1 MSTAPHFDPSSLLPA
16 DFEHQVRAAVRA
28 FWGRRGTDNTAAQP
42 GNRGA
47 VVGGKNLDGFIDLV
61 ESVTQ
66 HVGLPAGCVIAS
78 GRAALSLPG
87 YFRPTK
93 NWDVLV
99 KVDHHLLAVFEFKSH
114 VGPSFGNNANNR
126 AEEAMGSGVDLRA
139 AIHHG
144 ALVRHDTDPHPQAPP
159 YIAYLMLLE
168 DCQKSRR
175 PVRVDSPNFPPF
187 PDFEQSSYAIRYRV
201 LCERLVSEQLY
212 TSAALMF
219 SPAEAGASQGEWSD
233 LSADTAVRALFAR
246 YAAHAAAFRLAR
258 GI

>member
-1 MSTAPHFDPSSLLPA
+1 MSDAHPFDPGTLLPA
-16 DFEHQVRAAVRA
+16 DFDAQVRAAVRG
-28 FWGRRGTDNTAAQP
+28 FWSRRGTDTTDAQP

-61 ESVTQ
+61 KSVTE
-66 HVGLPAGCVIAS
+66 HVGLPARCVIAS
-78 GRAALSLPG
+78 GRASLSLPG

-99 KVDHHLLAVFEFKSH
+99 KVDHHLLGVFEFKSH

-126 AEEAMGSGVDLRA
+126 AEEAMGSGIDLRA

-159 YIAYLMLLE
+159 FVAYLMLLE
-168 DCQKSRR
+168 DSQASRR

-187 PDFEQSSYAIRYRV
+187 PDFEQSSYAMRYRV

-219 SPAEAGASQGEWSD
+219 SPADAGSRLGDWSD

>member
-1 MSTAPHFDPSSLLPA
+1 MTAGSTFDPSSLLPA
-16 DFEHQVRAAVRA
+16 DFDDQLRGAVRA
-28 FWGRRGTDNTAAQP
+28 FWARRGDEPASGQS

-47 VVGGKNLDGFIDLV
+47 VIGGKNLDGFIDLV
-61 ESVTQ
+61 RAVSD
-66 HVGLPAGCVIAS
+66 HVGLPPGCVLAS
-78 GRAALSLPG
+78 GRSALSLPG

-99 KVDHHLLAVFEFKSH
+99 KVGAHLLAVFEFKSH

-144 ALVRHDTDPHPQAPP
+144 ALVPYDAGAPPQAPP
-159 YIAYLMLLE
+159 FVGYLMLLE
-168 DCQKSRR
+168 DCPASRR
-175 PVRVDSPNFPPF
+175 PVRVDSPHFPPL
-187 PDFEQSSYAIRYRV
+187 PDFVDSAYADRYRL

-212 TSAALMF
+212 SSAALML
-219 SPAEAGASQGEWSD
+219 SPTAAGASTGAWADASPET
-233 LSADTAVRALFAR
+233 SARALFVR
-246 YAAHAAAFRLAR
+246 FAAHAAAFRVAQ